1 MEQLESQDS
10 PAEVI
15 QRERQLVRQLTGLTD
30 DAGLAFVD
38 SGWTSRVY
46 VCNGGEWVL
55 KFPRSERVK
64 REYGRERRVLELL
77 ERVDTSV
84 QVPRLRWT
92 DADNAYLGYAGIVGV
107 ELASHQAELA
117 LTGKQAVGESL
128 GGFLRALHDLTL
140 PDLRTISVR
149 DEITEL
155 QEKYELVRPVI
166 ERAFTAREQQ
176 QLDRLVARRLPEEL
190 ASLGEDLALCHGD
203 LGYWN
208 VIRKPDGGIGIIDW
222 GDAGYYDRSKDFMA
236 IEDPQL
242 LGAALHAYGDSDNL
256 RAKIATRQTVLYLLD
271 LPFFVGK
278 RDEAGIAK
286 TVAKIRSAL

>member
-1 MEQLESQDS
+1 MKALESQDS
-10 PAEVI
+10 PAALVR
-15 QRERQLVRQLTGLTD
+15 RERQLVHELTGLTD
-30 DAGLAFVD
+30 DTALDFVD

-46 VCNGGEWVL
+46 VCHRGEWVL
-55 KFPRSERVK
+55 KFPRAERVK

-77 ERVDTSV
+77 ESVDTSV
-84 QVPRLRWT
+84 EVPRLRWT

-107 ELASHQAELA
+107 ELASHEAELA
-117 LTGKQAVGESL
+117 LTDKEAVGESL

-140 PDLRTISVR
+140 ADLRTISLR
-149 DEITEL
+149 DEIAEF
-155 QEKYELVRPVI
+155 QEKYERVRSVI
-166 ERAFTAREQQ
+166 NQAFTAREQR
-176 QLDRLVARRLPEEL
+176 QLDRLVTRQLPGEL
-190 ASLGEDLALCHGD
+190 ESLGEDLALCHGD

-208 VIRKPDGGIGIIDW
+208 MIRKPDGGIGIIDW

-242 LGAALHAYGDSDNL
+242 LSATLNAYGDSDNL
-256 RAKIATRQTVLYLLD
+256 RAKIATRQKVLYLLD

-286 TVAKIRSAL
+286 TVARIRSAL